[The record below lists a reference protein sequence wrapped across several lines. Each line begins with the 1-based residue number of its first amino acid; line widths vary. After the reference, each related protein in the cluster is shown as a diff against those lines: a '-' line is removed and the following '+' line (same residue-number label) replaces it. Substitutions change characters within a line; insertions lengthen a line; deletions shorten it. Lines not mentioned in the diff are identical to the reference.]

1 MRFHTLT
8 LVRRPG
14 RLLGALTLGLAL
26 TLTACGSDEPTDTS
40 AASPS
45 DGTNQ
50 QTDHNDT
57 DVQFA
62 SDMIQHH
69 TQALDMV
76 RLAETRTL
84 DPQVEK
90 LADDIRAAQ
99 APEIETMTGWLE
111 DWDEKVPDSMSG
123 HDMGD
128 MESDSMDG
136 MDSSDGS
143 GSEMP
148 GMMSSAEMAALA
160 SASDGDFQDMWLQMM
175 IEHHEGAVEMA
186 ETEQAD
192 GEYAPAIELAGNI
205 IKSQTAEI
213 DEMKSLLG
221 S

>member
-1 MRFHTLT
+1 MRLHTLT
-8 LVRRPG
+8 PLHRPG

-26 TLTACGSDEPTDTS
+26 TLTGCGSDEPSGTS
-40 AASPS
+40 AASQS
-45 DGTNQ
+45 DGTEQ
-50 QTDHNDT
+50 SDHNDT

-76 RLAETRTL
+76 RLTENRTL

-111 DWDEKVPDSMSG
+111 DWDEKVPDAMSG

-128 MESDSMDG
+128 MEGDSP
-136 MDSSDGS
+136 
-143 GSEMP
+143 EMP
-148 GMMSSAEMAALA
+148 GMMSSDEMAALA
-160 SASDGDFQDMWLQMM
+160 SASDADFQDMWLQMM

-192 GEYAPAIELAGNI
+192 GAYAPAIELAGDI